1 MHLIYLDESGNSG
14 TNLSDPQQ
22 PIFILG
28 ALPIPEEKWKALV
41 EKTEILKASF
51 SKKLG
56 RPFEIHAHE
65 ISSGR
70 GDFRSIGLKDRLEF
84 IHSALD
90 LIIEF
95 EIPFLYR
102 AINKKPYAKWLIE
115 HHGAGTHINP
125 HLAAFPFLAKS
136 LNTYLEQIDDTAL
149 GTLICDDN
157 REVHLDI
164 EASLSLLQKEIGD
177 MGLNRLI
184 EKGFFI
190 DSRKSLPLQLA
201 DLCVYYARK
210 EHERTLGMKPRSIDD
225 EAIKRIEILSAQRF
239 SNDEQVFAWLK
250 KQPPQKKGAARDPN
264 GIQVGKKDRPSSR

>member
-22 PIFILG
+22 PIFVLG

-41 EKTEILKASF
+41 EKTEELKKSF
-51 SKKLG
+51 SEKLG

-70 GDFRSIGLKDRLEF
+70 GDFRAIGLKDRLGF
-84 IHSALD
+84 INSVLD

-102 AINKKPYAKWLIE
+102 AINKKPYSKWLVE
-115 HHGAGTHINP
+115 HYGVGTHINP

-136 LNTYLEQIDDTAL
+136 LNTYLEQEGPNEL

-157 REVHLDI
+157 REVHLDV

-177 MGLNRLI
+177 MGLDRLI

-210 EHERTLGMKPRSIDD
+210 EHERTLGLPPRKIDD
-225 EAIKRIEILSAQRF
+225 EAISRIETLTSTRF
-239 SNDEQVFAWLK
+239 ANDEQAFAWLK
-250 KQPPQKKGAARDPN
+250 KQTPKNKRSGQGSQRDP
-264 GIQVGKKDRPSSR
+264 GR